1 MGYFVLFLSLFAFFI
16 YYCIVWNLRIGNMSR
31 RRKGRRTSAT
41 HRHHENRRKMFIKYS
56 EESKQKQK
64 QMNLITL
71 YTCTNAKININ
82 PAYVINCFQR
92 FGTGRV
98 VLILSNGDHFVLAEH
113 EKYRNVV
120 TRIMNA
126 NNLPF

>member
-1 MGYFVLFLSLFAFFI
+1 
-16 YYCIVWNLRIGNMSR
+16 MSR
-31 RRKGRRTSAT
+31 RRKRGKTSAM
-41 HRHHENRRKMFIKYS
+41 HRHHEKRRETFAKYS
-56 EESKQKQK
+56 KESKQKQK

-82 PAYVINCFQR
+82 PAYVINCYQR

-98 VLILSNGDHFVLAEH
+98 VLILANGDHFVLAEH
-113 EKYRNVV
+113 EKYRSVV
-120 TRIMNA
+120 TRIRNA

>member
-1 MGYFVLFLSLFAFFI
+1 
-16 YYCIVWNLRIGNMSR
+16 MSR
-31 RRKGRRTSAT
+31 RRKRRKTSAM
-41 HRHHENRRKMFIKYS
+41 HRRHENRRKMFIKYS
-56 EESKQKQK
+56 DEPKQEQG
-64 QMNLITL
+64 QTNMITF

-82 PAYVINCFQR
+82 PAYVTNCYQR

-113 EKYRNVV
+113 EKYRSIV
-120 TRIMNA
+120 TRIRSA

>member
-1 MGYFVLFLSLFAFFI
+1 MF
-16 YYCIVWNLRIGNMSR
+16 R
-31 RRKGRRTSAT
+31 RRKRGKTSAT

-71 YTCTNAKININ
+71 YTCTDAKININ
-82 PAYVINCFQR
+82 PAYVINCYQR

-98 VLILSNGDHFVLAEH
+98 VLILANGDRFVLAEH
-113 EKYRNVV
+113 ETYRNVV